1 MHIFRC
7 QKCQDRSVLRRNPV
21 LLLRKTTR
29 QIRRINNT
37 LNGAY
42 GDEAKLLRGTIN
54 FYLGKVAGFLV
65 PVSLLRANAKT
76 VVLIFASNVNLTR
89 FSVSD
94 EFPVLVSPRFRLKNR
109 RINLRGETRP

>member
-1 MHIFRC
+1 M
-7 QKCQDRSVLRRNPV
+7 KCSLFETS
-21 LLLRKTTR
+21 L
-29 QIRRINNT
+29 
-37 LNGAY
+37 
-42 GDEAKLLRGTIN
+42 
-54 FYLGKVAGFLV
+54 FVA
-65 PVSLLRANAKT
+65 SANAKT